1 MLAFV
6 VRRIAVSIP
15 ILLISSFIVFLL
27 ASLSGNPLS
36 GLLTRNPPP
45 PPETIALE
53 AHRLRLDLPL
63 MERYWL
69 WLTGLFTGDFGP
81 SVQSNL
87 DVGAEVFHRF
97 GITIRL
103 ILVAMVV
110 AVVLAVVIG
119 VVSAVKQYSKTDYT
133 ATFLG
138 FLFLAMPA
146 FWLAILLKQWGV
158 DFNNAVDEQVV
169 YTIGATSVPPPEG
182 FWAQVGDIA
191 GHMVLP
197 TISLALIS
205 YAAWSRYQRASMLE
219 VMNSDYVRLA
229 RAKGLSRRRVM
240 VKHALRNALIP
251 LTTVTALDLASIISG
266 AVVTETVFQWR
277 GMGDLLLNS
286 IRTDDV
292 YVTMA
297 WLLVTA
303 TVVILFNLIA
313 DLLYAVLDPRIRY
326 A

>member
-1 MLAFV
+1 MLAFA

-15 ILLISSFIVFLL
+15 ILLISTFIVFLL
-27 ASLSGNPLS
+27 ASMSGNPLS
-36 GLLTRNPPP
+36 PLLTRNPPP

-53 AHRLRLDLPL
+53 AQRLRLDHPL
-63 MERYWL
+63 LERYWL
-69 WLTGLFTGDFGP
+69 WLTGLFRGDFGP

-87 DVGAEVFHRF
+87 DIGAEVAGRLV
-97 GITIRL
+97 ITLR
-103 ILVAMVV
+103 LVALAMLV
-110 AVVLAVVIG
+110 ALVLAVVVG
-119 VVSAVKQYSKTDYT
+119 VVSAVKQYSKLDYS

-158 DFNNAVDEQVV
+158 EFNNAVDEQVI

-182 FWAQVGDIA
+182 FWPQVADVA

-251 LTTVTALDLASIISG
+251 LVTVTALDLAAIING
-266 AVVTETVFQWR
+266 AVLTEAVFQWR
-277 GMGDLLLNS
+277 GMGDLLLNA
-286 IRTDDV
+286 IHTDDV
-292 YVTMA
+292 YLTMA
-297 WLLVTA
+297 WLLVSA
-303 TVVILFNLIA
+303 AIVILFNLFA